1 MTLAHFFP
9 QRKSK
14 RRPIMDAQFRFD
26 SALHNQTACLKHLYR
41 MADELYLS
49 LWYPNFRTSSLGP
62 ALLGVM
68 HQFALIDALGSAGR
82 APRVHAAAAYPIS
95 WNESPVYQR
104 IYEDNEDEA
113 SPELAV
119 PPALEMLHDDYA
131 YEFELRWGLWA
142 PVSEGGLDPVWMKE
156 PHEVRIVG
164 YGPEFDDGAYEQN
177 GQIRLDF
184 GLDSPFLQDELNLDD
199 EAAVHIREN
208 VKLLVDLTNAIQKHC
223 GISSRL
229 LWSDS
234 GESLAQKLIA
244 RLQQV
249 N

>member
-1 MTLAHFFP
+1 ME
-9 QRKSK
+9 
-14 RRPIMDAQFRFD
+14 
-26 SALHNQTACLKHLYR
+26 HLQR

-68 HQFALIDALGSAGR
+68 HQFALINGTGR
-82 APRVHAAAAYPIS
+82 SPRVHAAAAYPIS

-113 SPELAV
+113 TPELAV

-131 YEFELRWGLWA
+131 YEFELRWDLWS
-142 PVSEGGLDPVWMKE
+142 PVSEGGLDPVWVKE

-184 GLDSPFLQDELNLDD
+184 GLDSPFLQDELELDG
-199 EAAVHIREN
+199 EAAAHIREN

>member
-1 MTLAHFFP
+1 
-9 QRKSK
+9 
-14 RRPIMDAQFRFD
+14 
-26 SALHNQTACLKHLYR
+26 

-49 LWYPNFRTSSLGP
+49 LWYPNFRTASLGA
-62 ALLGVM
+62 ALLGVIR
-68 HQFALIDALGSAGR
+68 QFALIGAEGSAAGNAGQR
-82 APRVHAAAAYPIS
+82 ATPPVSPRIRAATVYPIS

-104 IYEDNEDEA
+104 IYDEEDDTA
-113 SPELAV
+113 APEISV
-119 PPALEMLHDDYA
+119 PAALENLHDDFA
-131 YEFELRWGLWA
+131 YELELAWELWV
-142 PVSEGGLDPVWMKE
+142 PERESGLDTIWRRQASD
-156 PHEVRIVG
+156 VRIVG

-177 GQIRLDF
+177 GQIRVDF
-184 GLDSPFLQDELNLDD
+184 GIDTPFLQEEVDLQGEGADR
-199 EAAVHIREN
+199 IREN
-208 VKLLVDLTNAIQKHC
+208 VKLLVDFTNAVQSHC

>member
-1 MTLAHFFP
+1 
-9 QRKSK
+9 
-14 RRPIMDAQFRFD
+14 
-26 SALHNQTACLKHLYR
+26 

-49 LWYPNFRTSSLGP
+49 LWYPNFRTASLGA
-62 ALLGVM
+62 ALLGVIR
-68 HQFALIDALGSAGR
+68 QFALVGARDE
-82 APRVHAAAAYPIS
+82 AAAEAGVRGAAVASPRIRAATVYPIS

-104 IYEDNEDEA
+104 IYDEEDENA
-113 SPELAV
+113 APELAI
-119 PPALEMLHDDYA
+119 PAALENLHDDFA
-131 YEFELRWGLWA
+131 YEFELDWELWVPEREA
-142 PVSEGGLDPVWMKE
+142 GLDTLWRRQAS
-156 PHEVRIVG
+156 EVRIVG

-177 GQIRLDF
+177 GQIRVDF
-184 GLDSPFLQDELNLDD
+184 GIDTPFLQEEVDLEG
-199 EAAVHIREN
+199 EGAEKIREN
-208 VKLLVDLTNAIQKHC
+208 VKLLVDFTNGVQARC

>member
-1 MTLAHFFP
+1 
-9 QRKSK
+9 
-14 RRPIMDAQFRFD
+14 
-26 SALHNQTACLKHLYR
+26 

-49 LWYPNFRTSSLGP
+49 LWYPNFSTSSLGP

-68 HQFALIDALGSAGR
+68 HQFALVRKQAESS
-82 APRVHAAAAYPIS
+82 PRVYAAAAYPIS

-104 IYEDNEDEA
+104 IYEQDEEDA
-113 SPELAV
+113 APEIAV
-119 PPALEMLHDDYA
+119 PAAIELLHDDFA
-131 YEFELRWGLWA
+131 YEFELRWDLWA
-142 PVSEGGLDPVWMKE
+142 PDSEGDDAEAMLDPVWKQQ

-177 GQIRLDF
+177 GQIRIDL
-184 GLDSPFLQDELNLDD
+184 GLDTPFLQEELALDS
-199 EAAVHIREN
+199 EAAAHIREN
-208 VKLLVDLTNAIQKHC
+208 VKLLVDLTNAIQKNC